1 MERKGS
7 NKSRSRVP
15 DAAKL
20 KGKLCSTNDKT
31 EPGKKKHNNKS
42 DRLAVHAPVP
52 PPPPLCSDST
62 ACKVVLT
69 AYKQQLPLQNSY
81 EIGRSSAYALVFSR
95 ERERERSSPSLSL
108 ASGDRRA
115 RGDGRSAL
123 LGAAAVSEKLRLVCD
138 WTIC

>member
-1 MERKGS
+1 MHTYLMSKMERKGS

-52 PPPPLCSDST
+52 PPFAPTQPF
-62 ACKVVLT
+62 A
-69 AYKQQLPLQNSY
+69 
-81 EIGRSSAYALVFSR
+81 
-95 ERERERSSPSLSL
+95 
-108 ASGDRRA
+108 
-115 RGDGRSAL
+115 
-123 LGAAAVSEKLRLVCD
+123 KLY
-138 WTIC
+138 